1 MSKESTCT
9 AELASSLSVS
19 YREQQ
24 AKIARLKD
32 ETIRAIAKNS
42 NEIALFKEE
51 VSSRLRKLRDFVE
64 EGG

>member
-1 MSKESTCT
+1 M
-9 AELASSLSVS
+9 SVS